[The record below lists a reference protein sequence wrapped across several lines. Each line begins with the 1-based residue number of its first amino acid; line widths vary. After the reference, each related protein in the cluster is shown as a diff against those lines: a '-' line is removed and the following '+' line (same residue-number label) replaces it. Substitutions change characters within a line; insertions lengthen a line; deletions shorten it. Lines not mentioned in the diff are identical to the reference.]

1 MKFYEMAPERR
12 RARMRAEGSLSP
24 QDAELL
30 ARSGRLDPAVADG
43 LIENQIGQF
52 ALPLGVARGLVVNG
66 EPRDVPMVTEE
77 SSVVAAASNGARI
90 AALNGGVAAHAPV
103 EHRVRAEVV
112 FADVP
117 DRDAA
122 LAILSSRRRDVFD
135 VARRAKPSIVAR
147 GGGLRDVSVEP
158 VRGEFLKIALDID
171 VQAAMGA
178 NIADTIAE
186 AVAAAAGEWIGVRAL
201 TAILTN
207 AVPGGQA
214 VTAEIVLDPA
224 TVACRGIAGDEVAE
238 GVARLSRL
246 AEADVE
252 RAVTHNKGI
261 MNGISAAVLATGN
274 DTRAVEA
281 GAHAFAARTGRYRP
295 LAVWSMEEG
304 RLVGRI
310 AVPLQV
316 GVVGGATTSLPA
328 AGAAQRIAR
337 YLPDNGSTP
346 SVAAYQ
352 ETLAAL
358 GLVQNLAALR
368 ALAGPGIQAGHMA
381 LQASNLAIS
390 AGARGGEI
398 TAVAAALQS
407 RSKDLET
414 AKSVLGALRSDP

>member
-1 MKFYEMAPERR
+1 MKFYEMTPQRR
-12 RARMRAEGSLSP
+12 RSQMEAEGKLSP
-24 QDAELL
+24 RDAKLL
-30 ARSGRLDPAVADG
+30 ARSGGLDPAIADG

-66 EPRDVPMVTEE
+66 ESRDVPMVTEE

-90 AALNGGVAAHAPV
+90 AALNGGVVAHAPA
-103 EHRVRAEVV
+103 EHCVRAEVV
-112 FADVP
+112 FANVP

-122 LAILSSRRRDVFD
+122 VAVLLSRRRDMFA

-147 GGGLRDVSVEP
+147 GGGLRDVSVEA
-158 VRGEFLKIALDID
+158 VCDEFLKITLDVD

-178 NIADTIAE
+178 NIVNTIAE
-186 AVAAAAGEWIGVRAL
+186 AVATAAGDWIGVRAL

-207 AVPGGQA
+207 AVCKAQA
-214 VTAEIVLDPA
+214 VTAEIVLDPL
-224 TVACRGIAGDEVAE
+224 TVTCRGVAGEKVAE
-238 GVARLSRL
+238 GIARLSRL
-246 AEADVE
+246 AEVDVE

-281 GAHAFAARTGRYRP
+281 GAHAFAARTGHYRP
-295 LAVWSMEEG
+295 LAVWNMKEN

-310 AVPLQV
+310 SVPLQV

-328 AGAAQRIAR
+328 AGAAQRIGH
-337 YLPDNGSTP
+337 YLPDDGSAV

-381 LQASNLAIS
+381 LQASNLAIA
-390 AGARGGEI
+390 AGARGAEI
-398 TAVAAALQS
+398 AAVAAALQS
-407 RSKDLET
+407 CSKDLET
-414 AKSVLGALRSDP
+414 AKSLLERLRSNL